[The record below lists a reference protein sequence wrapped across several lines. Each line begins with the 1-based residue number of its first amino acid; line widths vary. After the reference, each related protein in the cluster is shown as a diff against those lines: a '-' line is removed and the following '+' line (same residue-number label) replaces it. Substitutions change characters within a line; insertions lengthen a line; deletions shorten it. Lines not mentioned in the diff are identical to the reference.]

1 MAPPRPT
8 PPDFWCHILSDQS
21 QGHSTGDAWADWLER
36 EVGGFPIPAKLA
48 GRRNLR
54 GEVIPSGFLPV
65 CVTRSQKDPAALI
78 DEVLAAKLSR
88 SLNLVVLCSPWAT
101 RSPLVDQVV
110 RTYKMSGRSNRLLAA
125 IVAGIPHAAGERA
138 ELECFPAATRFNVD
152 EHGELLSTPA
162 EPIAADFRT
171 TDGGEGWPDPAAYLD
186 ALHEG
191 GMDEPTAE
199 RMARAYVERLRLMK
213 LKIIAG
219 VLGVSLGEL
228 TERDLA
234 HQKQVAAQRKRQTLI
249 RFSLIGLLSAVGLTA
264 AGLAWKSSVD
274 TDAAK
279 EEALRNSRLASEASR
294 AIEQAKKE
302 AETLRP
308 IRLNDEAIKLLVDNT
323 PASLAQAKI
332 KLLEAAELGSVPAQ
346 YNLARLLLDQ
356 KDLEGVRWLEMAAAG
371 GNLEANNFLGIC
383 HLNRLFGRSGGIVE
397 AGRCFQVAAE
407 KGYPPAMINLGY
419 VAERG
424 TPGHDGFRGAARWYE
439 RAGKSGDGQGWF
451 KLYQVQ
457 SVDRGDLPRD
467 LASAHQH
474 LRQAAELGHPA
485 AQWTLGQL
493 LLKGEGM
500 PADGQAAVEWFHRL
514 TLQKADP
521 RLADSARIELG
532 KMYRDHRLKKA
543 ETAGGDLA
551 EAIRIFTEVAARGN
565 GSAAFQLGE
574 TYADTR
580 SPVADE
586 AMALSWYRK
595 SAELSDD
602 EGQFHMSQRL
612 INGLVEQQAF
622 YAATRW
628 LNSREG
634 RPATDTPYPDLFLDP
649 QHGIASAEADRRT
662 AEQWLTAVA
671 NSKSELKTKALV
683 TLADLLL
690 KRDLHPK
697 DRFEEAFELLKRVA
711 ASKDALA
718 QAMLAELYAEG
729 RPPLLTSDPTK
740 AAELRELSLADGKPE
755 VKSFLLQSEQ
765 ARARK
770 AANAVK
776 TTPDYIKA
784 MLLAAQRGHP
794 QALTELGL
802 SHLHFEGF
810 ENTSLPLDLAKAA
823 QNLAPGALASDSL
836 ALMGLGLTYQKSKD
850 LPNRYKLHLKAANNG
865 DQPLAQL
872 WVGAA
877 CEQGLGTAVDLIE
890 ADKWYQLASRSKQA
904 GSVAA
909 RKRIEAKM
917 TAEQLLEARRRA
929 EAYKP
934 LKAIP
939 AEAATPPA
947 PAK

>member
-21 QGHSTGDAWADWLER
+21 QGHSPGDAWADWLER

-65 CVTRSQKDPAALI
+65 CVTKSQKDPAALI
-78 DEVLAAKLSR
+78 DEALAAKLGR

-110 RTYKMSGRSNRLLAA
+110 RTYKMSGRSNRCSPRSSPASRMRRGNGRTGMLPGGHALQRRRTRRTPIDARGADRRRFSHHRRRRGLA
-125 IVAGIPHAAGERA
+125 R
-138 ELECFPAATRFNVD
+138 
-152 EHGELLSTPA
+152 
-162 EPIAADFRT
+162 
-171 TDGGEGWPDPAAYLD
+171 PAAYLD

-199 RMARAYVERLRLMK
+199 RMARAYGERLRLMK

-249 RFSLIGLLSAVGLTA
+249 RVSLFGLLSAVGLAA

-274 TDAAK
+274 TAAAK
-279 EEALRNSRLASEASR
+279 EEELRNNRLASEASR

-383 HLNRLFGRSGGIVE
+383 HLNRLWGRSGGIVE
-397 AGRCFQVAAE
+397 AGRCFQFAAE

-424 TPGHDGFRGAARWYE
+424 TPATTGSAGRRDGMNARE
-439 RAGKSGDGQGWF
+439 KAVDGQGWF

-514 TLQKADP
+514 TLQKAD
-521 RLADSARIELG
+521 
-532 KMYRDHRLKKA
+532 
-543 ETAGGDLA
+543 
-551 EAIRIFTEVAARGN
+551 RG
-565 GSAAFQLGE
+565 
-574 TYADTR
+574 
-580 SPVADE
+580 
-586 AMALSWYRK
+586 
-595 SAELSDD
+595 
-602 EGQFHMSQRL
+602 
-612 INGLVEQQAF
+612 
-622 YAATRW
+622 
-628 LNSREG
+628 
-634 RPATDTPYPDLFLDP
+634 
-649 QHGIASAEADRRT
+649 
-662 AEQWLTAVA
+662 
-671 NSKSELKTKALV
+671 
-683 TLADLLL
+683 
-690 KRDLHPK
+690 
-697 DRFEEAFELLKRVA
+697 
-711 ASKDALA
+711 
-718 QAMLAELYAEG
+718 
-729 RPPLLTSDPTK
+729 
-740 AAELRELSLADGKPE
+740 
-755 VKSFLLQSEQ
+755 
-765 ARARK
+765 
-770 AANAVK
+770 
-776 TTPDYIKA
+776 
-784 MLLAAQRGHP
+784 
-794 QALTELGL
+794 
-802 SHLHFEGF
+802 
-810 ENTSLPLDLAKAA
+810 
-823 QNLAPGALASDSL
+823 
-836 ALMGLGLTYQKSKD
+836 
-850 LPNRYKLHLKAANNG
+850 
-865 DQPLAQL
+865 
-872 WVGAA
+872 
-877 CEQGLGTAVDLIE
+877 
-890 ADKWYQLASRSKQA
+890 
-904 GSVAA
+904 
-909 RKRIEAKM
+909 
-917 TAEQLLEARRRA
+917 
-929 EAYKP
+929 
-934 LKAIP
+934 
-939 AEAATPPA
+939 
-947 PAK
+947 